1 MLRGIYTAAAGM
13 LVQHTHN
20 DVVANN
26 LANASTPGFRRD
38 RILVRSFP
46 QFDLYRTPEGAPV
59 GSLTTGAAVDEV
71 VPDMMPGP
79 IKFTGNDLD
88 LALEGPGYFAVA
100 TPQGIA
106 YTRSGSFMLDG
117 EGYLA
122 TKDGY
127 RLLGRNGPLA
137 GSGPVTGNDEGLVF
151 AGDEAVDG
159 LLIVDFPPGTVPEK
173 MGTSLVAGPAAPVE
187 EVRVRQGHL
196 EMANVNV
203 VREMIDLIAV
213 MRAYEANQ
221 KIIQA
226 HDETLG
232 KAVNEMGRSV

>member
-13 LVQHTHN
+13 LVQHAHN

-38 RILVRSFP
+38 RVVVRSFP
-46 QFDLYRTPEGAPV
+46 QLDLYRTPGGAPV
-59 GSLTTGAAVDEV
+59 GPLTTGAAVDEV
-71 VPDMMPGP
+71 APDMMPGP

-100 TPQGIA
+100 APQGPA

-122 TKDGY
+122 TKEGY

-137 GSGPVTGNDEGLVF
+137 VAGDVTVTEEGLVLS
-151 AGDEAVDG
+151 GGEPVDA
-159 LLIVDFPPGTVPEK
+159 LLIVDFPPGTIPAK
-173 MGTSLVAGPAAPVE
+173 RGANLVDGPAAPVE
-187 EVRVRQGHL
+187 GVRVKQHYL
-196 EMANVNV
+196 EQANVNV

-232 KAVNEMGRSV
+232 KAVNEMGRSI

>member
-1 MLRGIYTAAAGM
+1 MR
-13 LVQHTHN
+13 
-20 DVVANN
+20 
-26 LANASTPGFRRD
+26 
-38 RILVRSFP
+38 
-46 QFDLYRTPEGAPV
+46 
-59 GSLTTGAAVDEV
+59 
-71 VPDMMPGP
+71 
-79 IKFTGNDLD
+79 
-88 LALEGPGYFAVA
+88 
-100 TPQGIA
+100 
-106 YTRSGSFMLDG
+106 
-117 EGYLA
+117 
-122 TKDGY
+122 
-127 RLLGRNGPLA
+127 
-137 GSGPVTGNDEGLVF
+137 GLVF
-151 AGDEAVDG
+151 AGDEAVDA